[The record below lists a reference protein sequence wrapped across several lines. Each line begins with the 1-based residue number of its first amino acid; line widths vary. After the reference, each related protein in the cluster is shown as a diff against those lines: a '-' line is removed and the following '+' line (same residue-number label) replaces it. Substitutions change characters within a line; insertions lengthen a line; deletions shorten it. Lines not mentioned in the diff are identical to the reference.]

1 MIVSR
6 CMLVLAVACGLGCGL
21 LPVPKKHLV
30 QFSYLRGEGEGYAL
44 DPVDSAA
51 VFRTEGLVIKV
62 SYRSKQE
69 LQAEYPDSHEGRVN
83 LNPFTFGTK
92 MNNDL
97 GYVPDRFTVFE
108 LDLNNIGRPLVQ
120 FGAKDAELITD
131 RGDHL
136 RPWGIQK
143 GDAVDTFE
151 EYYRARRGPG
161 GNDQQWYRERLAI
174 VEKSLYRGEAPLFKG
189 QRKGGKLVFSLV
201 HNEVQWASLHLRDVV
216 IAFDENGLPSET
228 IDLEFRFQIS
238 VTVDPIS

>member
-1 MIVSR
+1 MKVNLT
-6 CMLVLAVACGLGCGL
+6 MMVLTVAGLNCGL
-21 LPVPKKHLV
+21 LPVSKNHLV
-30 QFSYLRGEGEGYAL
+30 QFSYLSGDGESYSL

-69 LQAEYPDSHEGRVN
+69 LQAEYPDAHEGRVN

-108 LDLNNIGRPLVQ
+108 LDVNNIGRPLVQ
-120 FGAKDAELITD
+120 LQVENAELITD
-131 RGDHL
+131 RGDRL

-143 GDAVDTFE
+143 GEGTDTFE

-161 GNDQQWYRERLAI
+161 GNDQQWYRERMAI
-174 VEKSLYRGEAPLFKG
+174 VERSLYRGESPLFKG
-189 QRKGGKLVFSLV
+189 QRKGGKLVFTLV
-201 HNEVQWASLHLRDVV
+201 DEQVRSVRLRLDDVA
-216 IAFDENGLPSET
+216 IDFDEHGLPT
-228 IDLEFRFQIS
+228 KKIDLEFRFQIS
-238 VTVDPIS
+238 VDVEPVS